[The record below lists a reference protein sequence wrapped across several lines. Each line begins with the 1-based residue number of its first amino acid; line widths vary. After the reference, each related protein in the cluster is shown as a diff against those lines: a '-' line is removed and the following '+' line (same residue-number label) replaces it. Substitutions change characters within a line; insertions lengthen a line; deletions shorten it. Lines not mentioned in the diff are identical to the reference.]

1 MTRAHARSGIF
12 ATGLAA
18 LLSAALI
25 VAIPGYAAESA
36 AETPTTVSQQN
47 AAKELAKNLSEA
59 YSRICSPYKTGMSS
73 PSSTPITVKTPVHHP
88 DHAVA

>member
-36 AETPTTVSQQN
+36 AETPTTANQQN

-59 YSRICSPYKTGMSS
+59 YSRVRTVQNGTSS